1 MQRSIASI
9 SLAAA
14 AALFLAGCGGPAP
27 STTAA
32 PSSSASA
39 ATDAAPSSAS
49 PDASTTAEP
58 SSASA
63 APTSSAKAYTNEDLT
78 AIVTGLKDAQGR
90 ALTVVPAA
98 QLEQGLVVARELLK
112 NAVITPKA
120 CGVLA
125 DNNTQVP
132 EGSTYAAGASLAAEA
147 KTATIVTVFA
157 VKDPTVMTAQFD
169 KSNAAVR
176 DCSTYTVEL
185 KGQKITSAMKPV
197 EVPLD
202 ADKSVSALQTQTLPN
217 GRKQAVLTVTGVK
230 GTLAATVVKTG
241 AAGAVT
247 ESAVPEL
254 AKLVNAALAAG

>member
-1 MQRSIASI
+1 MHQSIAPI

-14 AALFLAGCGGPAP
+14 AAIFLTGCGGPAP
-27 STTAA
+27 SSTG
-32 PSSSASA
+32 
-39 ATDAAPSSAS
+39 
-49 PDASTTAEP
+49 STTAEP

-63 APTSSAKAYTNEDLT
+63 TPTSPAPTSPAKAYTNEDLT
-78 AIVTGLKDAQGR
+78 AVVTGLKDAQGR

-98 QLEQGLVVARELLK
+98 QVDQGLIVARELLK
-112 NAVITPKA
+112 NAVITPKE

-157 VKDPTVMTAQFD
+157 VKDPAVMTSQFD
-169 KSNAAVR
+169 KSEAAIR

-185 KGQKITSAMKPV
+185 KGQKITSAMKTLEVPV
-197 EVPLD
+197 E
-202 ADKSVSALQTQTLPN
+202 AEKSISALQTQTLPT
-217 GRKQAVLTVTGVK
+217 GQKQAVLTVTGVK

-241 AAGAVT
+241 ATGAVT
-247 ESAVPEL
+247 ASAAPEL
-254 AKLVNAALAAG
+254 ARLVSAALAAG

>member
-1 MQRSIASI
+1 MQRSIAPT

-27 STTAA
+27 S
-32 PSSSASA
+32 S
-39 ATDAAPSSAS
+39 
-49 PDASTTAEP
+49 TAEP
-58 SSASA
+58 SSAPA
-63 APTSSAKAYTNEDLT
+63 APTSPASTSPAKAYTNEDLT
-78 AIVTGLKDAQGR
+78 AIVTGLKDAQGQ

-98 QLEQGLVVARELLK
+98 QVDQGLIVARELLK

-147 KTATIVTVFA
+147 KTATVVTVFA
-157 VKDPTVMTAQFD
+157 VKDPAVMTTQFE
-169 KSNAAVR
+169 KSDTAVR
-176 DCSTYTVEL
+176 DCATYTFEL
-185 KGQKITSAMKPV
+185 KGQKITSAMKPIDVAV
-197 EVPLD
+197 E

-217 GRKQAVLTVTGVK
+217 GQKQAVLTVTGVK
-230 GTLAATVVKTG
+230 GTLAATAVKTG
-241 AAGAVT
+241 AAGSVT
-247 ESAVPEL
+247 AGAAPEL

>member
-1 MQRSIASI
+1 MQRSIAPI

-27 STTAA
+27 STTA
-32 PSSSASA
+32 
-39 ATDAAPSSAS
+39 
-49 PDASTTAEP
+49 EP

-63 APTSSAKAYTNEDLT
+63 APTTAAKAYTNEDLT

-90 ALTVVPAA
+90 PLTVVPAA
-98 QLEQGLVVARELLK
+98 QLDQGLVVARELLK

-157 VKDPTVMTAQFD
+157 VKDPAVMTAQFD
-169 KSNAAVR
+169 KSDAAVR
-176 DCSTYTVEL
+176 DCSTYTCEL
-185 KGQKITSAMKPV
+185 KGQKVTSAMKPV
-197 EVPLD
+197 EV
-202 ADKSVSALQTQTLPN
+202 SVDTDRSIGALQTQALPN
-217 GRKQAVLTVTGVK
+217 GQKQAVLTVTGVK
-230 GTLAATVVKTG
+230 GTLAATVAKTG
-241 AAGAVT
+241 AAGTVT

-254 AKLVNAALAAG
+254 AKLVDAALAAG